1 MIGYKAFNKDLTC
14 RDFQYEIGQT
24 YSMDEKPIPCGRG
37 FHFCKSI
44 AETYNFYPTAD
55 TTRICKVEALGEVAT
70 DDEIKYCTNK
80 IKILEEI
87 TEDWERKGNSNSSNS
102 GYRNSGDWNSGDSNS
117 GYRNSGDWN
126 SGDRNSGDWNSGD
139 SNSGY
144 RNSGEWN
151 SGDSNSG
158 YRNSGDWNSGYS
170 NSGYRNS
177 GDWNSGNWNSGYRN
191 SGDWNSGDW
200 NSGYS
205 NSGYRNSGDRNSGDW
220 NSGDSN
226 SGNRNSGNR
235 NSGKWNSGDWN
246 SGNRNSGLFNT
257 EKNPKLKMF
266 DKESDWTIEDW
277 YSSDARNIMDTCPCT
292 YSGFISESDMTDGE
306 KENHPE
312 FETIGGYVKT
322 FIVTKEDKEKWWNEL
337 DEDKK
342 DVIKALPNFDFDKF
356 RQCVGF

>member
-14 RDFQYEIGQT
+14 RGFQYEIGQT
-24 YSMDEKPIPCGRG
+24 YSMDENPIPCERG

-70 DDEIKYCTNK
+70 DDKKKYCTNK

-102 GYRNSGDWNSGDSNS
+102 GNCNSGN
-117 GYRNSGDWN
+117 
-126 SGDRNSGDWNSGD
+126 
-139 SNSGY
+139 
-144 RNSGEWN
+144 
-151 SGDSNSG
+151 
-158 YRNSGDWNSGYS
+158 
-170 NSGYRNS
+170 
-177 GDWNSGNWNSGYRN
+177 WNSGNWNSGN
-191 SGDWNSGDW
+191 
-200 NSGYS
+200 
-205 NSGYRNSGDRNSGDW
+205 
-220 NSGDSN
+220 
-226 SGNRNSGNR
+226 
-235 NSGKWNSGDWN
+235 WN
-246 SGNRNSGLFNT
+246 SGNCNSGNWNSGLFNT
-257 EKNPKLKMF
+257 EKHPKLRIF

-277 YSSDARNIMDTCPCT
+277 YSSDARDIMVTCPYT
-292 YSGFISESDMTDGE
+292 YSDFIKESDMTDEE

-312 FETIGGYVKT
+312 YETIGGYVKIFT
-322 FIVTKEDKEKWWNEL
+322 VNKEDKEKWWNEL

>member
-14 RDFQYEIGQT
+14 RGFQYEIGQT
-24 YSMDEKPIPCGRG
+24 YSMDENPIPCERG

-70 DDEIKYCTNK
+70 DDKKKYCTNK

-102 GYRNSGDWNSGDSNS
+102 GYRNSGNS
-117 GYRNSGDWN
+117 NSGDWN
-126 SGDRNSGDWNSGD
+126 SGDRNSGNRNSGNKNSGDRNSGD
-139 SNSGY
+139 SNSG
-144 RNSGEWN
+144 N
-151 SGDSNSG
+151 SNSG
-158 YRNSGDWNSGYS
+158 NKNSGNS
-170 NSGYRNS
+170 NSGNK
-177 GDWNSGNWNSGYRN
+177 
-191 SGDWNSGDW
+191 
-200 NSGYS
+200 
-205 NSGYRNSGDRNSGDW
+205 NSGDW

-226 SGNRNSGNR
+226 SGDRNSGNWNSGNKNSGYWNSGNKNSGDR
-235 NSGKWNSGDWN
+235 NSGNWNSGDRNSGNWNSGDW
-246 SGNRNSGLFNT
+246 NSGLFNT

-277 YSSDARNIMDTCPCT
+277 YSSDARDIMNTCPYT
-292 YSGFISESDMTDGE
+292 YSDFINESDMTDEE

-312 FETIGGYVKT
+312 YETIGGYVKT
-322 FIVTKEDKEKWWNEL
+322 FTVNKEDKKKWWNEL

-342 DVIKALPNFDFDKF
+342 DVIKALPNFDFEKF